1 VRCRNKISKRC
12 TAPVRSR
19 SEVTQLNL
27 NQMQTLTERDYKKI
41 LICLTLYITSLFSA
55 NTLGIKL
62 MPFLFGTHLS
72 VAVFSFPIVFM
83 MTDVIG
89 EVYGK
94 QMAKNFVY
102 AGILSILLF
111 LLYSFI
117 SIVAPWAESGLWAKD
132 GYNLIFG
139 ISVRFSIASLV
150 AYAIGEYQDV
160 LSFFFFKKYTGGKYF
175 WLRSNLSNL
184 WSQLLDSTIFMFIAY
199 LGIMPVKTILLII
212 IPWWIYK
219 VIMGIFFTPLSYLGI
234 RLLKGKQ
241 SNVGNSN

>member
-1 VRCRNKISKRC
+1 
-12 TAPVRSR
+12 
-19 SEVTQLNL
+19 
-27 NQMQTLTERDYKKI
+27 MQQLTENDYKKI
-41 LICLTLYITSLFSA
+41 LICLTLYISSLFAA

-89 EVYGK
+89 EVYGRK
-94 QMAKNFVY
+94 MAKNFVW
-102 AGILSILLF
+102 AGIISILLF

-117 SIVAPWAESGLWAKD
+117 SMITPWAESGVWAKD
-132 GYNLIFG
+132 GYDLIFG

-160 LSFFFFKKYTGGKYF
+160 ISFFFFKKYTGNKYF
-175 WLRSNLSNL
+175 WLRSNLSNF

-199 LGIMPVKTILLII
+199 FGIMPVKTILLII

-219 VIMGIFFTPLSYLGI
+219 VFMGFLFTPLSYLGI
-234 RLLKGKQ
+234 RLLRGKNNNENY
-241 SNVGNSN
+241 SNQNQNI